1 MNATELEAIRQQ
13 SDGPTLILMCVMM
26 IILGIGGFLRDE

>member
-13 SDGPTLILMCVMM
+13 SDGPTLVMM
-26 IILGIGGFLRDE
+26 IILMCLFGIGGFLRDD